1 MTGLGSVL
9 ETTVSEVGAYHAEVW
24 IRPRHLTAALAAAAA
39 LASAEYRWIITNPIW
54 VVTP

>member
-1 MTGLGSVL
+1 MGSVL